1 MPNST
6 CQHNFSYV
14 FIKMLVVYR
23 RGFTDQLVVVYTVQW
38 HLVIFPVLRWSLP
51 LRFLG
56 REWRN
61 CHWAWGCNMDRKAY
75 FRADPF
81 FEIQGLP
88 NKNIRHTHTHKEKK
102 QKKQQL
108 YPRSFRFLRIGL
120 LTEFRGFRLTFR
132 SWILMLASCSAWA
145 CWIPATTAWEAERG
159 QSKLVSIFL
168 PKEGY
173 T

>member
-6 CQHNFSYV
+6 SQHNFSYF

-88 NKNIRHTHTHKEKK
+88 NKNIRHTHTKKKNKKNSNYTLEVSASWGLGCWQSLGASGWHSDPEFSCWPAALRGPAGSLQLPPGK
-102 QKKQQL
+102 QKED
-108 YPRSFRFLRIGL
+108 S
-120 LTEFRGFRLTFR
+120 
-132 SWILMLASCSAWA
+132 
-145 CWIPATTAWEAERG
+145 
-159 QSKLVSIFL
+159 QS
-168 PKEGY
+168 
-173 T
+173 

>member
-88 NKNIRHTHTHKEKK
+88 NKNIRHTHTKKKNKKNSNYTLEVSASWGLGCWQSLGASGWRSDPEFSCWPAALRGPAGSLQLPPGK
-102 QKKQQL
+102 QKED
-108 YPRSFRFLRIGL
+108 S
-120 LTEFRGFRLTFR
+120 
-132 SWILMLASCSAWA
+132 
-145 CWIPATTAWEAERG
+145 
-159 QSKLVSIFL
+159 QS
-168 PKEGY
+168 
-173 T
+173 